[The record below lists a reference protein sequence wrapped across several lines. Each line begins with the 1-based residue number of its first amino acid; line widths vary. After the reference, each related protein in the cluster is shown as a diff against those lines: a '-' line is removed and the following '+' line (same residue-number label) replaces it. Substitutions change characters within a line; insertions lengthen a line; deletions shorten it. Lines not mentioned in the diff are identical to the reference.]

1 MKIKYDADKLWQHI
15 SDFYEISGIPI
26 TISGANREEIISQK
40 VKRQEFCQL
49 LQLQDRCKCISSD
62 DEILTKCNNT
72 GEPAMHICHAGLL
85 DAALPIVVENEVV
98 GYITMGQV
106 RASEDFSSVKNRL
119 PENLRP
125 QLETL
130 WHKLPLCSI
139 SKMESAVRIANT
151 IVTKIVKENM
161 IEIATEEFSILISK
175 YIEDNL
181 TGDLSVEK
189 LCQQFNVSKNRL
201 YECFHLCFN
210 QTVNE
215 YIINARIKKASALL
229 LEGKLSV
236 EEISRKS
243 GFSEVSYFYKVFKKE
258 TGQTPKRYC
267 RTAKVENM

>member
-1 MKIKYDADKLWQHI
+1 MKIKYNADKLWQHI
-15 SDFYEISGIPI
+15 SDFYEISGIAI
-26 TISGANREEIISQK
+26 TISGANREEIIAQK
-40 VKRQEFCQL
+40 VKRQEFCKL
-49 LQLQDRCKCISSD
+49 LQQQDRCKCIDSD
-62 DEILTKCNNT
+62 NEILTKCHKT

-85 DAALPIVVENEVV
+85 DATLPIIVENEVV

-106 RASEDFSSVKNRL
+106 RASEDFSSVENRL

-125 QLETL
+125 QLKEL
-130 WHKLPLCSI
+130 WKELPLCSV
-139 SKMESAVRIANT
+139 SKMESAVRIANA

-161 IEIATEEFSILISK
+161 IEITTEEFSILVSK
-175 YIEDNL
+175 YIEENL

-215 YIINARIKKASALL
+215 YIINVRIKKAISLL

-236 EEISRKS
+236 EEIANES

-258 TGQTPKRYC
+258 TGLTPKRYC
-267 RTAKVENM
+267 QSIKVQNI